1 MLVAHRRPDTG
12 AIQPLQVHCLSVAK
26 LCSELCKII
35 GLEKLGYLTGLLHD
49 MGKSQDL
56 GQRRILG
63 LTNERF
69 FVYARLVSGPKI
81 VVNK

>member
-12 AIQPLQVHCLSVAK
+12 AIQLLPVHCLSVAG

-49 MGKSQDL
+49 MA
-56 GQRRILG
+56 RVRIS
-63 LTNERF
+63 
-69 FVYARLVSGPKI
+69 ASGASLALPMSA
-81 VVNK
+81 